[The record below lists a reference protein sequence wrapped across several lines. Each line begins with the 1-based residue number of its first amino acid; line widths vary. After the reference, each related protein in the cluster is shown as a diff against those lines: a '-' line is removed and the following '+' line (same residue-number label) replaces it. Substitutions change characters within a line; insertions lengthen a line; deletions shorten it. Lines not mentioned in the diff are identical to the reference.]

1 MKITTQSW
9 HSTRHNKRVHRIG
22 IEGTSRNLMFNDDDL
37 RDLAKYIDLVLGG
50 RNDDD
55 RPTQ

>member
-1 MKITTQSW
+1 MKITTKSW

-50 RNDDD
+50 HNDDNRTD
-55 RPTQ
+55 

>member
-9 HSTRHNKRVHRIG
+9 YSTRHNKRVHRIG

-37 RDLAKYIDLVLGG
+37 RDLAKYIDLVIGG

-55 RPTQ
+55 RTD